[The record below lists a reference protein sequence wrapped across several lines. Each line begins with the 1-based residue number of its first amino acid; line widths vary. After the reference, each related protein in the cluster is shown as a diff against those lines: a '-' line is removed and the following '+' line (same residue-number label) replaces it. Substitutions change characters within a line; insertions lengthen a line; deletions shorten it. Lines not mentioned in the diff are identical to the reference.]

1 MDENITIQEEEKL
14 AMQLM
19 ESFDNPSD
27 EDIASLDV
35 NGCAPMCKDLMDIEM
50 AMKSGEH
57 LVDAKEMLQ
66 AFHAK
71 KRKASIRRMVI
82 GWSAVA
88 AILAGVFFFLFDS
101 GEEVKTAIPLAKVE
115 YIYKANEPIYNKVE
129 EKQEKTAQGNVC
141 IVATRQAE
149 TKSLVLPDGTEV
161 TLNSGS
167 RLTYPTHFGGDKRI
181 VKLYGEAFFKVK
193 KDRRHP
199 FVVESG
205 KLNTTVLGTQF
216 DVKNYG
222 AGAPVV
228 LLVEGKVMLSDSLG
242 KSNVVMKP
250 GQRATL
256 NEQGDISLTD
266 HVDTENYLS
275 WKDGYQYYDNISLYE
290 MMNELGRWYH
300 VDVICKNASAMS
312 NRVHFYV
319 PNQQP
324 LEKTVEMINKMD
336 IAHVT
341 LEGKQLVV
349 R

>member
-1 MDENITIQEEEKL
+1 MDENITIQEDERL
-14 AMQLM
+14 ALQLM
-19 ESFDNPSD
+19 ESLGNPSD

-35 NGCAPMCKDLMDIEM
+35 KGCASTCKDLMDLEI
-50 AMKSGEH
+50 AMRQEEC
-57 LVDAKEMLQ
+57 LVDAKEMLH

-71 KRKASIRRMVI
+71 KRKALIRRMVI
-82 GWSAVA
+82 GWGSVA
-88 AILAGVFFFLFDS
+88 AILVGAFFFLFV
-101 GEEVKTAIPLAKVE
+101 GREETKAPTSLAKVD
-115 YIYKANEPIYNKVE
+115 YIYQVNESIYNKVE
-129 EKQEKTAQGNVC
+129 EKQNGSAKKDVC
-141 IVATRQAE
+141 LVATQQGE
-149 TKSLVLPDGTEV
+149 TKSFLLPDGTEV
-161 TLNSGS
+161 TLNSDS
-167 RLTYPTHFGGDKRI
+167 RLTYPTHFRGDKRM

-193 KDRRHP
+193 KDKRHP
-199 FVVESG
+199 FVVRSG

-222 AGAPVV
+222 SDSPVV

-242 KSNVVMKP
+242 QGNVIMKP
-250 GQRATL
+250 GQRATI
-256 NEQGDISLTD
+256 NQQGDISLTD

-275 WKDGYQYYDNISLYE
+275 WKEGFQYYDNITLYE

-319 PNQQP
+319 PNQQS

-336 IAHVT
+336 VAHVA